1 MMKRSFFLK
10 LVIGSAWQVR
20 FLLMYQNAFV
30 SEDSLEYDSLVLHL

>member
-1 MMKRSFFLK
+1 MMERMYFFK

-20 FLLMYQNAFV
+20 LLMYQNAFV